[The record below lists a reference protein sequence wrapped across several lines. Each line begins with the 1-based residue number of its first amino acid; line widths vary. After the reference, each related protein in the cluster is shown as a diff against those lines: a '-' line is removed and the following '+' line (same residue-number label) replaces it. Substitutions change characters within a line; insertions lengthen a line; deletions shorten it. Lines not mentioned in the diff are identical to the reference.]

1 MAMKARTLVGLDV
14 HARQTHAAIVDS
26 GSGEVRVC
34 KLRIEPEGV
43 VVFLDGSG
51 QRVLAMYEAGPTGFG
66 LARAAR
72 SRGIEVHVVA
82 PGSIPKATGGVPPL
96 RGHLSAGRVA
106 LCERSG
112 VHAGSVFEGVPP
124 RGGRAAQEQR

>member
-43 VVFLDGSG
+43 VVFLDGSN
-51 QRVLAMYEAGPTGFG
+51 Q
-66 LARAAR
+66 
-72 SRGIEVHVVA
+72 
-82 PGSIPKATGGVPPL
+82 
-96 RGHLSAGRVA
+96 SAGDV
-106 LCERSG
+106 
-112 VHAGSVFEGVPP
+112 
-124 RGGRAAQEQR
+124 